1 MNIFKYL
8 MSLLVIATFSL
19 GIVAQEEDGDVE
31 EVVVTG
37 SKIKSADLYSFA
49 PVTEITAEDIAVT
62 GKASIGEILLE
73 LPSQGSGLSRT
84 YNNGGSGAVRID
96 MRHLGS
102 GRNLILVDGRRWVNS
117 GQGANGSVDL
127 NSIPSA
133 MVERVEILR
142 DGASAVYGS
151 DAIAGVINI
160 ITKSDYT
167 GTSATY
173 QMGEYFDGGG
183 ESEVMTFTVG
193 ESFGKASYIA
203 GVSVVDLMSLGNGE
217 RPETNAHPAVGSSG
231 TPQGRFAYGDIGGG
245 TAGCSN
251 WTVREGTPGTNP
263 ATDFRCWSGGTG
275 DDPETGGDRFNYNPY
290 NYIETPSKRLNAFAK
305 MTRELETGQTL
316 RVDFMYQKRDSDR
329 LLAPMPLFYGF
340 GDFGGSEGIGAG
352 NPYNPFGIEFCDL
365 SGTANDGRTCDD
377 ATLGAGNYAVGW
389 FGRRMLETGN
399 RLYTDD
405 IETSRLMLSLDGM
418 VMGFDYSA
426 YFSKATN
433 NALNT
438 TDGLLDTGAVKR
450 ALASDC
456 GPDGNG
462 TTCLNIFGG
471 QGADSAYIGNGLWS
485 GSGSITP
492 EMARAISFQAKSSG
506 GNQMTNYGVDLNG
519 LLFVN
524 PQGFDVPVAVGYEH
538 RQEDGFNF
546 PDAFIAKG
554 LSSGNANQP
563 VSGGFEVDE
572 LYGEVVYK
580 VHEMLD
586 FTVAS
591 RWSDYS
597 TFGSTTNSKFGM
609 LLSPTADLKVRAT
622 FAEGFRAPS
631 IGALYSGNSDSYP
644 DLADPCDVNAA
655 NFTGNADGTQVGQC
669 LADGVPTGFTQP
681 NTQIRITVGGNPNV
695 APEESES
702 FNFGVVYQPSNVPG
716 LNMFADYYDI
726 EITNLISSIGS
737 QLILNGCY
745 TGSTPGYCGLVDR
758 LSTGFVADLRDT
770 TNNVGTLV
778 TSGLEVG
785 GSYSFTTAYGDFNL
799 AVDARS
805 LDTFDRTLANGDVQ
819 MAAGYVLGSDR
830 NNYVDFKMNTSLS
843 WSMGNMFAS
852 ATLQHFGEGKG
863 VANDPPTMTA
873 SGLVTEDER
882 DIEAISYLD
891 LQYGMVV
898 PEYNATV
905 RVGVD
910 NLMDENPTFFPESFA
925 NDFDPAYRTWGS
937 MHWYANVSVNF

>member
-8 MSLLVIATFSL
+8 MSLLVITSFSL
-19 GIVAQEEDGDVE
+19 GVIAQEEDSDVE

-73 LPSQGSGLSRT
+73 LPSQGSGLSRN

-193 ESFGKASYIA
+193 ESFGKASYVA
-203 GVSVVDLMSLGNGE
+203 GVSIVDLEDLSNAA
-217 RPETNAHPAVGSSG
+217 RPETNAAPSFGGSSG
-231 TPQGRFAYGDIGGG
+231 TPQGRFAYSGVVGD
-245 TAGCSN
+245 CSN
-251 WTVREGTPGTNP
+251 FTVAEGTSGANA
-263 ATDFRCWSGGTG
+263 ATDFRCWTSP
-275 DDPETGGDRFNYNPY
+275 DDRFNYNPY

-305 MTRELETGQTL
+305 MTRELDSGQTVRL
-316 RVDFMYQKRDSDR
+316 DFMYQKRDSDR

-340 GDFGGSEGIGAG
+340 GDFGGNEGIGAG

-365 SGTANDGRTCDD
+365 NGNTNDGRTCDD
-377 ATLGAGNYAVGW
+377 ETLGAGNYAVGW

-405 IETSRLMLSLDGM
+405 IETYRAMASLDGEM
-418 VMGFDYSA
+418 MGFDYTA

-462 TTCLNIFGG
+462 VTCLNIFGG
-471 QGADSAYIGNGLWS
+471 QGPDSAYIGNNLWS

-506 GNQMTNYGVDLNG
+506 GNQMTNYGVDFNG
-519 LLFVN
+519 ELFVN
-524 PQGFDVPVAVGYEH
+524 PQGFDVPVAFGYEH

-572 LYGEVVYK
+572 LYGELVYK
-580 VHEMLD
+580 VHEMVD

-591 RWSDYS
+591 RYSDYS
-597 TFGSTTNSKFGM
+597 TFGSTTNSKFGV
-609 LLSPTADLKVRAT
+609 LVQPTADLKVRAT

-644 DLADPCDVNAA
+644 DLQDPCDVNAA

-669 LADGVPTGFTQP
+669 LADGVPAGFTQP

-695 APEESES
+695 MPEESES
-702 FNFGVVYQPSNVPG
+702 FNLGLVWQPSGVQG

-726 EITNLISSIGS
+726 EITNLISSIGA
-737 QLILNGCY
+737 QLLLNGCY
-745 TGSTPGYCGLVDR
+745 TGSNPGYCGAIDR
-758 LSTGFVADLRDT
+758 LSTGFVDDLRDT

-778 TSGLEVG
+778 TSGVEVG
-785 GSYSFTTAYGDFNL
+785 GSYGFATAYGDFVL
-799 AVDARS
+799 SVDARS
-805 LDTFDRTLANGDVQ
+805 LDTYDRTLANGDVQ
-819 MAAGYVLGSDR
+819 MAAGYVLGSSRD
-830 NNYVDFKMNTSLS
+830 NLVDFKMNTSLS
-843 WSMGNMFAS
+843 WTMGDMFAS

-863 VANDPPTMTA
+863 VANNPPTMTA

-882 DIEAISYLD
+882 TIDALTYLD
-891 LQYGMVV
+891 LQYGMVL

-905 RVGVD
+905 RIGVD
-910 NLMDENPTFFPESFA
+910 NVMDEDPTYFPETFA

>member
-8 MSLLVIATFSL
+8 MSLLVITSFSL
-19 GIVAQEEDGDVE
+19 GVIAQEDDSDVE

-73 LPSQGSGLSRT
+73 LPSQGSGLSRN

-203 GVSVVDLMSLGNGE
+203 GVSIVDLEDLSNAA
-217 RPETNAHPAVGSSG
+217 RPETNAAPSFGGSSG
-231 TPQGRFAYGDIGGG
+231 TPQGRFAYSGVVGD
-245 TAGCSN
+245 CSN
-251 WTVREGTPGTNP
+251 FTVAEGTSGTNP
-263 ATDFRCWSGGTG
+263 ATDFRCWTSP
-275 DDPETGGDRFNYNPY
+275 DDRFNYNPY

-305 MTRELETGQTL
+305 MSRELDSGQTVRL
-316 RVDFMYQKRDSDR
+316 DFMYQKRDSDR

-340 GDFGGSEGIGAG
+340 GDFGGNEGIGAG

-365 SGTANDGRTCDD
+365 GGTTNDGRTCDD
-377 ATLGAGNYAVGW
+377 ETLGAGNYAVGW

-405 IETSRLMLSLDGM
+405 IETYRAMASLDGDM
-418 VMGFDYSA
+418 MGFDYTA

-450 ALASDC
+450 SLASDC

-471 QGADSAYIGNGLWS
+471 QGPDSAYIGNNLWS

-506 GNQMTNYGVDLNG
+506 GNQMTNYGVDFNG
-519 LLFVN
+519 ELFVN
-524 PQGFDVPVAVGYEH
+524 PQGFDVPVAFGYEH

-572 LYGEVVYK
+572 LYGELVYK
-580 VHEMLD
+580 VHQMLD
-586 FTVAS
+586 FTVAA
-591 RWSDYS
+591 RYSDYS

-609 LLSPTADLKVRAT
+609 LLTPTADLKVRAT

-695 APEESES
+695 QPEESES
-702 FNFGVVYQPSNVPG
+702 FNFGVVWQPSGVQG

-726 EITNLISSIGS
+726 EITNLISSIGA
-737 QLILNGCY
+737 QLLLNGCY
-745 TGSTPGYCGLVDR
+745 TGSDPGYCGAIDR

-785 GSYSFTTAYGDFNL
+785 GSYGFATAYGDFVL
-799 AVDARS
+799 SVDARS
-805 LDTFDRTLANGDVQ
+805 LDTYDRTLANGDVQ
-819 MAAGYVLGSDR
+819 MAAGYVLGSSRD
-830 NNYVDFKMNTSLS
+830 NYVDFKMNTALT
-843 WSMGNMFAS
+843 WTMGDMFAS

-863 VANDPPTMTA
+863 VANDPPTMTS

-882 DIEAISYLD
+882 NIDALTYLD
-891 LQYGMVV
+891 LQYGMVL

-910 NLMDENPTFFPESFA
+910 NVMDEDPTYFPETFA

>member
-8 MSLLVIATFSL
+8 MSLLVITSFSL
-19 GIVAQEEDGDVE
+19 GVIAQEEDSDVE

-73 LPSQGSGLSRT
+73 LPSQGSGLSRN

-193 ESFGKASYIA
+193 ESFGKASYVA
-203 GVSVVDLMSLGNGE
+203 GVSIVDLEDLSNAA
-217 RPETNAHPAVGSSG
+217 RPETNAAPSFGGSSG
-231 TPQGRFAYGDIGGG
+231 TPQGRFAYSGVVGD
-245 TAGCSN
+245 CSN
-251 WTVREGTPGTNP
+251 FTVAEGTSGANA
-263 ATDFRCWSGGTG
+263 ATDFRCWTSP
-275 DDPETGGDRFNYNPY
+275 DDRFNYNPY

-305 MTRELETGQTL
+305 MTRELDSGQTVRL
-316 RVDFMYQKRDSDR
+316 DFMYQKRDSDR

-340 GDFGGSEGIGAG
+340 GDFGGNEGIGAG

-365 SGTANDGRTCDD
+365 NGNANDGRTCDD
-377 ATLGAGNYAVGW
+377 ETLGAGNYAVGW

-405 IETSRLMLSLDGM
+405 IETYRAMASLDGEM
-418 VMGFDYSA
+418 MGFDYTA

-462 TTCLNIFGG
+462 VTCLNIFGG
-471 QGADSAYIGNGLWS
+471 QGPDSAYIGNNLWS

-506 GNQMTNYGVDLNG
+506 GNQMTNYGVDFNG
-519 LLFVN
+519 ELFVN
-524 PQGFDVPVAVGYEH
+524 PQGFDVPVAFGYEH

-572 LYGEVVYK
+572 LYGELVYK
-580 VHEMLD
+580 VHEMVD

-591 RWSDYS
+591 RYSDYS
-597 TFGSTTNSKFGM
+597 TFGSTTNSKFGV
-609 LLSPTADLKVRAT
+609 LVQPTADLKVRAT

-644 DLADPCDVNAA
+644 DLQDPCDVNAA

-669 LADGVPTGFTQP
+669 LADGVPAGFTQP

-695 APEESES
+695 MPEESES
-702 FNFGVVYQPSNVPG
+702 FNVGLVWQPTGVQG

-726 EITNLISSIGS
+726 EITNLISSIGA
-737 QLILNGCY
+737 QLLLNGCY
-745 TGSTPGYCGLVDR
+745 TGSNPGYCGAIDR
-758 LSTGFVADLRDT
+758 LSTGFVDDLRDT

-778 TSGLEVG
+778 TSGVEVG
-785 GSYSFTTAYGDFNL
+785 GSYGFATAYGDFVL
-799 AVDARS
+799 SVDARS
-805 LDTFDRTLANGDVQ
+805 LDTYDRTLANGDVQ
-819 MAAGYVLGSDR
+819 MAAGYVLGSSRD
-830 NNYVDFKMNTSLS
+830 NLVDFKMNTSLS
-843 WSMGNMFAS
+843 WTMGDMFAS

-863 VANDPPTMTA
+863 VANNPPTMTA

-882 DIEAISYLD
+882 TIDALTYLD
-891 LQYGMVV
+891 LQYGMVL

-905 RVGVD
+905 RIGVD
-910 NLMDENPTFFPESFA
+910 NVMDEDPTYFPETFA

>member
-8 MSLLVIATFSL
+8 MSLLVITTFSL
-19 GIVAQEEDGDVE
+19 GVFAQEEDGDVE

-73 LPSQGSGLSRT
+73 LPSQGSGLSRN

-160 ITKSDYT
+160 ITKSDYS

-183 ESEVMTFTVG
+183 ASEVMTFTVG
-193 ESFGKASYIA
+193 ESSGNSSYVA
-203 GVSVVDLMSLGNGE
+203 GVSVVDLESLSNAA
-217 RPETNAHPAVGSSG
+217 RPETNAAPSFGGSSG
-231 TPQGRFAYGDIGGG
+231 TPQGRFAYSGVVGE
-245 TAGCSN
+245 CSN
-251 WTVREGTPGTNP
+251 FTVTEGTSGTNP
-263 ATDFRCWSGGTG
+263 ATDFRCWTSP
-275 DDPETGGDRFNYNPY
+275 DDRFNYNPY

-305 MTRELETGQTL
+305 MTRDLESGQTVRL
-316 RVDFMYQKRDSDR
+316 DFMYQKRDSDR

-340 GDFGGSEGIGAG
+340 GSFGGREGIGA
-352 NPYNPFGIEFCDL
+352 NQPYNPFGIEFCDL
-365 SGTANDGRTCDD
+365 SGGSQ
-377 ATLGAGNYAVGW
+377 NYADCSAAPEGVTTVNGW

-405 IETSRLMLSLDGM
+405 IETYRAMASLDGM
-418 VMGFDYSA
+418 VMGFDYTA

-438 TDGLLDTGAVKR
+438 TDGLLDSGSIKL
-450 ALASDC
+450 ALADDC
-456 GPDGNG
+456 GPNGNG

-471 QGADSAYIGNGLWS
+471 QGPDSAYIGNNLWS

-506 GNQMTNYGVDLNG
+506 GNQMTNYGIDLTG
-519 LLFVN
+519 ELFVN
-524 PQGFDVPVAVGYEH
+524 PQGFDVPVAFGYEH

-554 LSSGNANQP
+554 LSTGNANQP

-572 LYGEVVYK
+572 LYAELVYK
-580 VHEMLD
+580 VHEMLE
-586 FTVAS
+586 FTAAT
-591 RWSDYS
+591 RYSDYS
-597 TFGSTTNSKFGM
+597 TFGNTTNSKLGM
-609 LLSPTADLKVRAT
+609 LLMPVDGLKVRAT

-631 IGALYSGNSDSYP
+631 IGALYSGNADSYP
-644 DLADPCDVNAA
+644 DLQDPCDVNSA

-681 NTQIRITVGGNPNV
+681 NTQIRITVGGNPDV
-695 APEESES
+695 QPEESES
-702 FNFGVVYQPSNVPG
+702 LNVGLVFQPAGVPG
-716 LNMFADYYDI
+716 LNLFADYYDI
-726 EITNLISSIGS
+726 EITNLISSIGA

-745 TGSTPGYCGLVDR
+745 TGSNPGYCSLVDR
-758 LSTGFVADLRDT
+758 LPTGFVDDLRNT
-770 TNNVGTLV
+770 TNNVGNLETA
-778 TSGLEVG
+778 GLEVG
-785 GSYSFTTAYGDFNL
+785 GSYTFSTAYGDFAL
-799 AVDARS
+799 GVDARQ
-805 LDTFDRTLANGDVQ
+805 LDTFDVTQANGDIS
-819 MAAGYVLGSDR
+819 MAAGYVLGSSRD
-830 NNYVDFKMNTSLS
+830 NYTDFKMNTSLT
-843 WSMGNMFAS
+843 WSMGDMFAS
-852 ATLQHFGEGKG
+852 ATLQHFGEAKG
-863 VANDPPTMTA
+863 VANNAPTMT
-873 SGLVTEDER
+873 STGLVKEDER
-882 DIEAISYLD
+882 EIDAITYLD
-891 LQYGMVV
+891 LQYGMVL

-905 RVGVD
+905 RIGVD
-910 NLMDENPTFFPESFA
+910 NVLDEDPTYFPETFA

>member
-8 MSLLVIATFSL
+8 MSLLVITSFSL
-19 GIVAQEEDGDVE
+19 GVIAQEEDSDVE

-73 LPSQGSGLSRT
+73 LPSQGSGLSRN

-193 ESFGKASYIA
+193 ESFGKASYVA
-203 GVSVVDLMSLGNGE
+203 GVSIVDLEDLSNAA
-217 RPETNAHPAVGSSG
+217 RPETNAAPSFGGSSG
-231 TPQGRFAYGDIGGG
+231 TPQGRFAYSGVVGDCSNFTVAEG
-245 TAGCSN
+245 TA
-251 WTVREGTPGTNP
+251 GTNP
-263 ATDFRCWSGGTG
+263 ATDFRCWTSP
-275 DDPETGGDRFNYNPY
+275 DDRFNYNPY

-305 MTRELETGQTL
+305 MTRELDSGQTVRL
-316 RVDFMYQKRDSDR
+316 DFMYQKRDSDR

-340 GDFGGSEGIGAG
+340 GDFGGNEGIGAG

-365 SGTANDGRTCDD
+365 NGNTNDGRTCDD

-405 IETSRLMLSLDGM
+405 IETYRAMASLDGEM
-418 VMGFDYSA
+418 MGFDYTA

-462 TTCLNIFGG
+462 VTCLNIFGG
-471 QGADSAYIGNGLWS
+471 QGPDSAYIGNNLWS

-506 GNQMTNYGVDLNG
+506 GNQMTNYGVDFNG
-519 LLFVN
+519 ELFVN
-524 PQGFDVPVAVGYEH
+524 PQGFDVPVAFGYEH

-572 LYGEVVYK
+572 LYGELVYK
-580 VHEMLD
+580 VHEMVD

-597 TFGSTTNSKFGM
+597 TFGSTTNSKFGV
-609 LLSPTADLKVRAT
+609 LVQPTSDLKVRAT

-644 DLADPCDVNAA
+644 DLQDPCDVNAA

-669 LADGVPTGFTQP
+669 LADGVPAGFTQP

-695 APEESES
+695 QPEESES
-702 FNFGVVYQPSNVPG
+702 FNVGVVWQPSNVQG

-726 EITNLISSIGS
+726 EITNLISSIGA
-737 QLILNGCY
+737 QLLLNGCY
-745 TGSTPGYCGLVDR
+745 TGSNPGYCGAIDR
-758 LSTGFVADLRDT
+758 LSTGFVDDLRDT

-778 TSGLEVG
+778 TSGVEVG
-785 GSYSFTTAYGDFNL
+785 GSYGFATAYGDFVL

-805 LDTFDRTLANGDVQ
+805 LDTYDRTLANGDVQ
-819 MAAGYVLGSDR
+819 MAAGYVLGSSRD
-830 NNYVDFKMNTSLS
+830 NLVDFKMNTSLS
-843 WSMGNMFAS
+843 WTMGDMFAS

-863 VANDPPTMTA
+863 VANNPPTMTA

-882 DIEAISYLD
+882 TIEALTYLD
-891 LQYGMVV
+891 LQYGMVL

-905 RVGVD
+905 RIGVD
-910 NLMDENPTFFPESFA
+910 NVMDEDPTYFPETFA

>member
-1 MNIFKYL
+1 
-8 MSLLVIATFSL
+8 MSLLVITSFSL
-19 GIVAQEEDGDVE
+19 GVIAQEEDSDVE

-73 LPSQGSGLSRT
+73 LPSQGSGLSRN

-193 ESFGKASYIA
+193 ESFGKASYVA
-203 GVSVVDLMSLGNGE
+203 GVSIVDLEDLSNAA
-217 RPETNAHPAVGSSG
+217 RPETNAAPSFGGSSG
-231 TPQGRFAYGDIGGG
+231 TPQGRFAYSGVVGDCSNFTVAEG
-245 TAGCSN
+245 TA
-251 WTVREGTPGTNP
+251 GTNP
-263 ATDFRCWSGGTG
+263 ATDFRCWTSP
-275 DDPETGGDRFNYNPY
+275 DDRFNYNPY

-305 MTRELETGQTL
+305 MTRELDSGQTVRL
-316 RVDFMYQKRDSDR
+316 DFMYQKRDSDR

-340 GDFGGSEGIGAG
+340 GDFGGNEGIGAG

-365 SGTANDGRTCDD
+365 NGNTNDGRTCDD
-377 ATLGAGNYAVGW
+377 ETLGAGNYAVGW

-405 IETSRLMLSLDGM
+405 IETYRAMASLDGEM
-418 VMGFDYSA
+418 MGFDYTA

-462 TTCLNIFGG
+462 VTCLNIFGG
-471 QGADSAYIGNGLWS
+471 QGPDSAYIGNNLWS

-506 GNQMTNYGVDLNG
+506 GNQMTNYGVDFNG
-519 LLFVN
+519 ELFVN
-524 PQGFDVPVAVGYEH
+524 PQGFDVPVAFGYEH

-572 LYGEVVYK
+572 LYGELVYK
-580 VHEMLD
+580 VHEMVD

-591 RWSDYS
+591 RYSDYS
-597 TFGSTTNSKFGM
+597 TFGSTTNSKFGV
-609 LLSPTADLKVRAT
+609 LVQPTADLKVRAT

-644 DLADPCDVNAA
+644 DLQDPCDVNAA

-669 LADGVPTGFTQP
+669 LADGVPAGFTQP

-695 APEESES
+695 MPEESES
-702 FNFGVVYQPSNVPG
+702 FNVGLVWQPSGVQG

-726 EITNLISSIGS
+726 EITNLISSIGA
-737 QLILNGCY
+737 QLLLNGCY
-745 TGSTPGYCGLVDR
+745 TGSNPGYCGAIDR
-758 LSTGFVADLRDT
+758 LSTGFVDDLRDT

-778 TSGLEVG
+778 TSGVEVG
-785 GSYSFTTAYGDFNL
+785 GSYGFATAYGDFVL
-799 AVDARS
+799 SVDARS
-805 LDTFDRTLANGDVQ
+805 LDTYDRTLANGDVQ
-819 MAAGYVLGSDR
+819 MAAGYVLGSSRD
-830 NNYVDFKMNTSLS
+830 NLVDFKMNTSLS
-843 WSMGNMFAS
+843 WTMGDMFAS

-863 VANDPPTMTA
+863 VANNPPTMTA

-882 DIEAISYLD
+882 TIDALTYLD
-891 LQYGMVV
+891 LQYGMVL

-905 RVGVD
+905 RIGVD
-910 NLMDENPTFFPESFA
+910 NVMDEDPTYFPETFA

>member
-8 MSLLVIATFSL
+8 LSLLMLATFSL
-19 GIVAQEEDGDVE
+19 GVVAQEEDSDVE

-37 SKIKSADLYSFA
+37 SKIKSSDLYSFA

-160 ITKSDYT
+160 ITKDDYS
-167 GTSATY
+167 GTDATY

-183 ESEVMTFTVG
+183 QSEVMTFTVG
-193 ESFGKASYIA
+193 ESTGSGSYIA

-231 TPQGRFAYGDIGGG
+231 TPQGRFAYGGVVGD
-245 TAGCSN
+245 CSN
-251 WTVREGTPGTNP
+251 FTVAEGTPGTNA
-263 ATDFRCWSGGTG
+263 ATDFRCWVNGTG
-275 DDPETGGDRFNYNPY
+275 DDPVTGGDRFNYNPY

-305 MTRELETGQTL
+305 MTRDLDSGQTL
-316 RVDFMYQKRDSDR
+316 RMDFMYQKRDSDR

-340 GDFGGSEGIGAG
+340 GSFGGREGIGA
-352 NPYNPFGIEFCDL
+352 NQLYNPFGVEFCDL
-365 SGTANDGRTCDD
+365 SGGSQ
-377 ATLGAGNYAVGW
+377 NYADCSAAGDGVTTVNGW

-405 IETSRLMLSLDGM
+405 IETYRAMLSLDGM
-418 VMGFDYSA
+418 VMGFDYTA

-438 TDGLLDTGAVKR
+438 TDGLLDSGAIKLS
-450 ALASDC
+450 LADDC

-462 TTCLNIFGG
+462 VTCLNIFGG
-471 QGADSAYIGNGLWS
+471 QGPDSAYEGNGLWS

-492 EMARAISFQAKSSG
+492 EMAQAISFQAKSSG
-506 GNQMTNYGVDLNG
+506 GNQMTNYGIDLTG
-519 LLFVN
+519 ELFVN
-524 PQGFDVPVAVGYEH
+524 PQGFNVPVAFGYEH
-538 RQEDGFNF
+538 REEDGFNF

-554 LSSGNANQP
+554 LSTGNANQP

-572 LYGEVVYK
+572 LYGEIVYK
-580 VHEMLD
+580 VASFLE
-586 FTVAS
+586 FTAAS
-591 RWSDYS
+591 RYSDYS
-597 TFGSTTNSKFGM
+597 TFGNTTNSKFGM
-609 LLSPTADLKVRAT
+609 LLTPVEGLKVRAT
-622 FAEGFRAPS
+622 VAEGFRAPS
-631 IGALYSGNSDSYP
+631 IGALYSGNADSYP
-644 DLADPCDVNAA
+644 TLQDPCDVNSA

-669 LADGVPTGFTQP
+669 LADGVPAGFTQP
-681 NTQIRITVGGNPNV
+681 NDQIRITVGGNLNV
-695 APEESES
+695 QPEESES
-702 FNFGVVYQPSNVPG
+702 FNMGVVWQPVNVPG
-716 LNMFADYYDI
+716 LNMFADFYEI
-726 EITNLISSIGS
+726 EITNLISSIGA
-737 QLILNGCY
+737 QLILTGCY
-745 TGSTPGYCGLVDR
+745 DGTNPNYCNLIDR
-758 LSTGFVADLRDT
+758 LSTGFVDDLRDT
-770 TNNVGTLV
+770 TNNVGMLE
-778 TSGLEVG
+778 TSGVEVG
-785 GSYSFTTAYGDFNL
+785 GSYDWGTSVGDFTL
-799 AVDARS
+799 GVDARM
-805 LDTFDRTLANGDVQ
+805 LDNYDRTLANGDVQ
-819 MAAGYVLGSDR
+819 YAAGYVLGSGR
-830 NNYVDFKMNTSLS
+830 NNFVDFKMNATLQ
-843 WSMGNMFAS
+843 WTMGDMFAS

-863 VANDPPTMTA
+863 VANNPPTMTVA
-873 SGLVTEDER
+873 GLVEETTR
-882 DIEAISYLD
+882 DIEAITYLD
-891 LQYGMVV
+891 LQYGMVL
-898 PEYNATV
+898 PEYDAVV

-910 NLMDENPTFFPESFA
+910 NVMDENPTYFPETFA

-937 MHWYANVSVNF
+937 MHWYANVSVSF

>member
-8 MSLLVIATFSL
+8 MSLLVITSFSL
-19 GIVAQEEDGDVE
+19 GVIAQEEDSDVE

-73 LPSQGSGLSRT
+73 LPSQGSGLSRN

-193 ESFGKASYIA
+193 ESFGKASYVA
-203 GVSVVDLMSLGNGE
+203 GVSIVDLEDLSNAA
-217 RPETNAHPAVGSSG
+217 RPETNAAPSFGGSSG
-231 TPQGRFAYGDIGGG
+231 TPQGRFAYSGVVGDCSNFTVAEG
-245 TAGCSN
+245 TA
-251 WTVREGTPGTNP
+251 GTNP
-263 ATDFRCWSGGTG
+263 ATDFRCWTSP
-275 DDPETGGDRFNYNPY
+275 DDRFNYNPY

-305 MTRELETGQTL
+305 MTRELDSGQTVRL
-316 RVDFMYQKRDSDR
+316 DFMYQKRDSDR

-340 GDFGGSEGIGAG
+340 GDFGGNEGIGAG

-365 SGTANDGRTCDD
+365 NGNTNDGRTCDD

-405 IETSRLMLSLDGM
+405 IETYRAMASLDGEM
-418 VMGFDYSA
+418 MGFDYTA

-462 TTCLNIFGG
+462 VTCLNIFGG
-471 QGADSAYIGNGLWS
+471 QGPDSAYIGNNLWS

-506 GNQMTNYGVDLNG
+506 GNQMTNYGVDFNG
-519 LLFVN
+519 ELFVN
-524 PQGFDVPVAVGYEH
+524 PQGFDVPVAFGYEH

-572 LYGEVVYK
+572 LYGELVYK
-580 VHEMLD
+580 VHEMVD

-597 TFGSTTNSKFGM
+597 TFGSTTNSKFGV
-609 LLSPTADLKVRAT
+609 LVQPTSDLKVRAT

-644 DLADPCDVNAA
+644 DLQDPCDVNAA

-669 LADGVPTGFTQP
+669 LADGVPAGFTQP

-695 APEESES
+695 QPEESES
-702 FNFGVVYQPSNVPG
+702 FNVGLVWQPSNVQG

-726 EITNLISSIGS
+726 EITNLISSIGA
-737 QLILNGCY
+737 QLLLNGCY
-745 TGSTPGYCGLVDR
+745 TGSNPGYCGAIDR
-758 LSTGFVADLRDT
+758 LSTGFVDDLRDT

-778 TSGLEVG
+778 TSGVEVG
-785 GSYSFTTAYGDFNL
+785 GSYGFATAYGDFVL

-805 LDTFDRTLANGDVQ
+805 LDTYDRTLANGDVQ
-819 MAAGYVLGSDR
+819 MAAGYVLGSSRD
-830 NNYVDFKMNTSLS
+830 NLVDFKMNTSLS
-843 WSMGNMFAS
+843 WTMGDMFAS

-863 VANDPPTMTA
+863 VANNPPTMTA

-882 DIEAISYLD
+882 TIEALTYLD
-891 LQYGMVV
+891 LQYGMVL

-905 RVGVD
+905 RIGVD
-910 NLMDENPTFFPESFA
+910 NVMDEDPTYFPETFA

>member
-8 MSLLVIATFSL
+8 MSLLVITSFSL
-19 GIVAQEEDGDVE
+19 GVIAQEEDSDVE

-73 LPSQGSGLSRT
+73 LPSQGSGLSRN

-193 ESFGKASYIA
+193 ESFGKASYVA
-203 GVSVVDLMSLGNGE
+203 GVSIVDLEDLSNAA
-217 RPETNAHPAVGSSG
+217 RPETNAAPSFGGSSG
-231 TPQGRFAYGDIGGG
+231 TPQGRFAYSGVVGDCSNFTVAEG
-245 TAGCSN
+245 TA
-251 WTVREGTPGTNP
+251 GTNP
-263 ATDFRCWSGGTG
+263 ATDFRCWTSP
-275 DDPETGGDRFNYNPY
+275 DDRFNYNPY

-305 MTRELETGQTL
+305 MTRELDSGQTVRL
-316 RVDFMYQKRDSDR
+316 DFMYQKRDSDR

-340 GDFGGSEGIGAG
+340 GDFGGNEGIGAG

-365 SGTANDGRTCDD
+365 NGNTNDGRTCDD

-405 IETSRLMLSLDGM
+405 IETYRAMASLDGEM
-418 VMGFDYSA
+418 MGFDYTA

-462 TTCLNIFGG
+462 VTCLNIFGG
-471 QGADSAYIGNGLWS
+471 QGPDSAYIGNNLWS

-506 GNQMTNYGVDLNG
+506 GNQMTNYGVDFNG
-519 LLFVN
+519 ELFVN
-524 PQGFDVPVAVGYEH
+524 PQGFDVPVAFGYEH

-572 LYGEVVYK
+572 LYGELVYK
-580 VHEMLD
+580 VHEMVD

-597 TFGSTTNSKFGM
+597 TFGSTTNSKFGV
-609 LLSPTADLKVRAT
+609 LVQPTSDLKVRAT

-644 DLADPCDVNAA
+644 DLQDPCDVNAA

-669 LADGVPTGFTQP
+669 LADGVPAGFTQP

-695 APEESES
+695 QPEESES
-702 FNFGVVYQPSNVPG
+702 FNVGVVWQPSNVQG

-726 EITNLISSIGS
+726 EITNLISSIGA
-737 QLILNGCY
+737 QLLLNGCY
-745 TGSTPGYCGLVDR
+745 TGSNPGYCGAIDR
-758 LSTGFVADLRDT
+758 LSTGFVDDLRDT

-785 GSYSFTTAYGDFNL
+785 GSYGFATAYGDFVL

-805 LDTFDRTLANGDVQ
+805 LDTYDRTLANGDVQ
-819 MAAGYVLGSDR
+819 MAAGYVLGSSRD
-830 NNYVDFKMNTSLS
+830 NLVDFKMNTSLS
-843 WSMGNMFAS
+843 WTMGDMFAS

-863 VANDPPTMTA
+863 VANNPPTMTA

-882 DIEAISYLD
+882 TIEALTYLD
-891 LQYGMVV
+891 LQYGMVL

-905 RVGVD
+905 RIGVD
-910 NLMDENPTFFPESFA
+910 NVMDEDPTYFPETFA

>member
-8 MSLLVIATFSL
+8 MSLLVITSFSL
-19 GIVAQEEDGDVE
+19 GVIAQEEDSDVE

-73 LPSQGSGLSRT
+73 LPSQGSGLSRN

-193 ESFGKASYIA
+193 ESFGKASYVA
-203 GVSVVDLMSLGNGE
+203 GVSIVDLEDLSNAA
-217 RPETNAHPAVGSSG
+217 RPETNAAPSFGGSSG
-231 TPQGRFAYGDIGGG
+231 TPQGRFAYSGVVGD
-245 TAGCSN
+245 CSN
-251 WTVREGTPGTNP
+251 FTVAEGTSGANA
-263 ATDFRCWSGGTG
+263 ATDFRCWTSP
-275 DDPETGGDRFNYNPY
+275 DDRFNYNPY

-305 MTRELETGQTL
+305 MTRELDSGQTVRL
-316 RVDFMYQKRDSDR
+316 DFMYQKRDSDR

-340 GDFGGSEGIGAG
+340 GDFGGNEGIGAG

-365 SGTANDGRTCDD
+365 GGTTNDGRTCDD
-377 ATLGAGNYAVGW
+377 ETLGAGNYAVGW

-405 IETSRLMLSLDGM
+405 IETYRAMASLDGEM
-418 VMGFDYSA
+418 MGFDYTA

-462 TTCLNIFGG
+462 VTCLNIFGG
-471 QGADSAYIGNGLWS
+471 QGPDSAYIGNNLWS

-506 GNQMTNYGVDLNG
+506 GNQMTNYGVDFNG
-519 LLFVN
+519 ELFVN
-524 PQGFDVPVAVGYEH
+524 PQGFDVPVAFGYEH

-572 LYGEVVYK
+572 LYGELVYK
-580 VHEMLD
+580 VHEMVD

-591 RWSDYS
+591 RYSDYS
-597 TFGSTTNSKFGM
+597 TFGSTTNSKFGV
-609 LLSPTADLKVRAT
+609 LVQPTADLKVRAT

-644 DLADPCDVNAA
+644 DLQDPCDVNAA

-669 LADGVPTGFTQP
+669 LADGVPAGFTQP

-695 APEESES
+695 MPEESES
-702 FNFGVVYQPSNVPG
+702 FNLGLVWQPSGVQG

-726 EITNLISSIGS
+726 EITNLISSIGA
-737 QLILNGCY
+737 QLLLNGCY
-745 TGSTPGYCGLVDR
+745 TGSNPGYCGAIDR
-758 LSTGFVADLRDT
+758 LSTGFVDDLRDT

-778 TSGLEVG
+778 TSGVEVG
-785 GSYSFTTAYGDFNL
+785 GSYGFATAYGDFVL
-799 AVDARS
+799 SVDARS
-805 LDTFDRTLANGDVQ
+805 LDTYDRTLANGDVQ
-819 MAAGYVLGSDR
+819 MAAGYVLGSSRD
-830 NNYVDFKMNTSLS
+830 NLVDFKMNTSLS
-843 WSMGNMFAS
+843 WTMGDMFAS

-863 VANDPPTMTA
+863 VANNPPTMTA

-882 DIEAISYLD
+882 TIDALTYLD
-891 LQYGMVV
+891 LQYGMVL

-905 RVGVD
+905 RIGVD
-910 NLMDENPTFFPESFA
+910 NVMDEDPTYFPETFA

>member
-8 MSLLVIATFSL
+8 MSLLVITSFSL
-19 GIVAQEEDGDVE
+19 GVIAQEEDSDVE

-73 LPSQGSGLSRT
+73 LPSQGSGLSRN

-193 ESFGKASYIA
+193 ESFGKASYVA
-203 GVSVVDLMSLGNGE
+203 GVSIVDLEDLSNAA
-217 RPETNAHPAVGSSG
+217 RPETNAAPSFGGSSG
-231 TPQGRFAYGDIGGG
+231 TPQGRFAYSGVVGDCSNFTVAEG
-245 TAGCSN
+245 TA
-251 WTVREGTPGTNP
+251 GTNP
-263 ATDFRCWSGGTG
+263 ATDFRCWTSP
-275 DDPETGGDRFNYNPY
+275 DDRFNYNPY

-305 MTRELETGQTL
+305 MTRELDSGQTVRL
-316 RVDFMYQKRDSDR
+316 DFMYQKRDSDR

-340 GDFGGSEGIGAG
+340 GDFGGNEGIGAG

-365 SGTANDGRTCDD
+365 NGNTNDGRTCDD
-377 ATLGAGNYAVGW
+377 ETLGAGNYAVGW

-405 IETSRLMLSLDGM
+405 IETYRAMASLDGEM
-418 VMGFDYSA
+418 MGFDYTA

-462 TTCLNIFGG
+462 VTCLNIFGG
-471 QGADSAYIGNGLWS
+471 QGPDSAYIGNNLWS

-506 GNQMTNYGVDLNG
+506 GNQMTNYGVDFNG
-519 LLFVN
+519 ELFVN
-524 PQGFDVPVAVGYEH
+524 PQGFDVPVAFGYEH

-572 LYGEVVYK
+572 LYGELVYK
-580 VHEMLD
+580 VHEMVD

-591 RWSDYS
+591 RYSDYS
-597 TFGSTTNSKFGM
+597 TFGSTTNSKFGV
-609 LLSPTADLKVRAT
+609 LVQPTSDLKVRAT

-644 DLADPCDVNAA
+644 DLQDPCDVNAA

-669 LADGVPTGFTQP
+669 LADGVPAGFTQP

-695 APEESES
+695 QPEESES
-702 FNFGVVYQPSNVPG
+702 FNVGLVWQPSGVQG

-726 EITNLISSIGS
+726 EITNLISSIGA
-737 QLILNGCY
+737 QLLLNGCY
-745 TGSTPGYCGLVDR
+745 TGSNPGYCGAIDR
-758 LSTGFVADLRDT
+758 LSTGFVDDLRDT

-778 TSGLEVG
+778 TSGVEVG
-785 GSYSFTTAYGDFNL
+785 GSYGFATAYGDFVL
-799 AVDARS
+799 SVDARS
-805 LDTFDRTLANGDVQ
+805 LDTYDRTLANGDVQ
-819 MAAGYVLGSDR
+819 MAAGYVLGSSRD
-830 NNYVDFKMNTSLS
+830 NLVDFKMNTSLS
-843 WSMGNMFAS
+843 WTMGDMFAS

-863 VANDPPTMTA
+863 VANNPPTMTA

-882 DIEAISYLD
+882 TIDALTYLD
-891 LQYGMVV
+891 LQYGMVL

-905 RVGVD
+905 RIGVD
-910 NLMDENPTFFPESFA
+910 NVMDEDPTYFPETFA

>member
-8 MSLLVIATFSL
+8 MSLLVITSFSL
-19 GIVAQEEDGDVE
+19 GVIAQEEDSDVE

-73 LPSQGSGLSRT
+73 LPSQGSGLSRN

-193 ESFGKASYIA
+193 ESFGKASYVA
-203 GVSVVDLMSLGNGE
+203 GVSIVDLEDLSNAA
-217 RPETNAHPAVGSSG
+217 RPETNAAPSFGGSSG
-231 TPQGRFAYGDIGGG
+231 TPQGRFAYSGVVGDCSNFTVAEG
-245 TAGCSN
+245 TA
-251 WTVREGTPGTNP
+251 GTNP
-263 ATDFRCWSGGTG
+263 ATDFRCWTSP
-275 DDPETGGDRFNYNPY
+275 DDRFNYNPY

-305 MTRELETGQTL
+305 MTRELDSGQTVRL
-316 RVDFMYQKRDSDR
+316 DFMYQKRDSDR

-340 GDFGGSEGIGAG
+340 GDFGGNEGIGAG

-365 SGTANDGRTCDD
+365 NGNTNDGRTCDD
-377 ATLGAGNYAVGW
+377 ETLGAGNYAVGW

-405 IETSRLMLSLDGM
+405 IETYRAMASLDGEM
-418 VMGFDYSA
+418 MGFDYTA

-462 TTCLNIFGG
+462 VTCLNIFGG
-471 QGADSAYIGNGLWS
+471 QGPDSAYIGNNLWS

-506 GNQMTNYGVDLNG
+506 GNQMTNYGVDFNG
-519 LLFVN
+519 ELFVN
-524 PQGFDVPVAVGYEH
+524 PQGFDVPVAFGYEH

-572 LYGEVVYK
+572 LYGELVYK
-580 VHEMLD
+580 VHEMVD

-591 RWSDYS
+591 RYSDYS
-597 TFGSTTNSKFGM
+597 TFGSTTNSKFGV
-609 LLSPTADLKVRAT
+609 LVQPTADLKVRAT

-644 DLADPCDVNAA
+644 DLQDPCDVNAA

-669 LADGVPTGFTQP
+669 LADGVPAGFTQP

-695 APEESES
+695 MPEESES
-702 FNFGVVYQPSNVPG
+702 FNVGLVWQPTGVQG

-726 EITNLISSIGS
+726 EITNLISSIGA
-737 QLILNGCY
+737 QLLLNGCY
-745 TGSTPGYCGLVDR
+745 TGSNPGYCGAIDR
-758 LSTGFVADLRDT
+758 LSTGFVDDLRDT

-778 TSGLEVG
+778 TSGVEVG
-785 GSYSFTTAYGDFNL
+785 GSYGFATAYGDFVL
-799 AVDARS
+799 SVDARS
-805 LDTFDRTLANGDVQ
+805 LDTYDRTLANGDVQ
-819 MAAGYVLGSDR
+819 MAAGYVLGSSRD
-830 NNYVDFKMNTSLS
+830 NLVDFKMNTSLS
-843 WSMGNMFAS
+843 WTMGDMFAS

-863 VANDPPTMTA
+863 VANNPPTMTA

-882 DIEAISYLD
+882 TIDALTYLD
-891 LQYGMVV
+891 LQYGMVL

-905 RVGVD
+905 RIGVD
-910 NLMDENPTFFPESFA
+910 NVMDEDPTYFPETFA

>member
-8 MSLLVIATFSL
+8 MSLLVITSFSL
-19 GIVAQEEDGDVE
+19 GVIAQEEDSDVE

-73 LPSQGSGLSRT
+73 LPSQGSGLSRN

-193 ESFGKASYIA
+193 ESFGKASYVA
-203 GVSVVDLMSLGNGE
+203 GVSIVDLEDLSNAA
-217 RPETNAHPAVGSSG
+217 RPETNAAPSFGGSSG
-231 TPQGRFAYGDIGGG
+231 TPQGRFAYSGVVGDCSNFTVAEG
-245 TAGCSN
+245 TA
-251 WTVREGTPGTNP
+251 GTNP
-263 ATDFRCWSGGTG
+263 ATDFRCWTSP
-275 DDPETGGDRFNYNPY
+275 DDRFNYNPY

-305 MTRELETGQTL
+305 MTRELDSGQTVRL
-316 RVDFMYQKRDSDR
+316 DFMYQKRDSDR

-340 GDFGGSEGIGAG
+340 GDFGGNEGIGAG

-365 SGTANDGRTCDD
+365 NGNTNDGRTCDD
-377 ATLGAGNYAVGW
+377 ETLGAGNYAVGW

-405 IETSRLMLSLDGM
+405 IETYRAMASLDGEM
-418 VMGFDYSA
+418 MGFDYTA

-462 TTCLNIFGG
+462 VTCLNIFGG
-471 QGADSAYIGNGLWS
+471 QGPDSAYIGNNLWS

-506 GNQMTNYGVDLNG
+506 GNQMTNYGVDFNG
-519 LLFVN
+519 ELFVN
-524 PQGFDVPVAVGYEH
+524 PQGFDVPVAFGYEH

-572 LYGEVVYK
+572 LYGELVYK
-580 VHEMLD
+580 VHEMVD

-591 RWSDYS
+591 RYSDYS
-597 TFGSTTNSKFGM
+597 TFGSTTNSKFGV
-609 LLSPTADLKVRAT
+609 LVQPTADLKVRAT

-644 DLADPCDVNAA
+644 DLQDPCDVNAA

-669 LADGVPTGFTQP
+669 LADGVPAGFTQP

-695 APEESES
+695 MPEESES
-702 FNFGVVYQPSNVPG
+702 FNVGLVWQPSGVQG

-726 EITNLISSIGS
+726 EITNLISSIGA
-737 QLILNGCY
+737 QLLLNGCY
-745 TGSTPGYCGLVDR
+745 TGSNPGYCGAIDR
-758 LSTGFVADLRDT
+758 LSTGFVDDLRDT

-778 TSGLEVG
+778 TSGVEVG
-785 GSYSFTTAYGDFNL
+785 GSYGFATAYGDFVL
-799 AVDARS
+799 SVDARS
-805 LDTFDRTLANGDVQ
+805 LDTYDRTLANGDVQ
-819 MAAGYVLGSDR
+819 MAAGYVLGSSRD
-830 NNYVDFKMNTSLS
+830 NLVDFKMNTSLS
-843 WSMGNMFAS
+843 WTMGDMFAS

-863 VANDPPTMTA
+863 VANNPPTMTA

-882 DIEAISYLD
+882 TIDALTYLD
-891 LQYGMVV
+891 LQYGMVL

-905 RVGVD
+905 RIGVD
-910 NLMDENPTFFPESFA
+910 NVMDEDPTYFPETFA

>member
-8 MSLLVIATFSL
+8 MSLLVITSFSL
-19 GIVAQEEDGDVE
+19 GVIAQEEDSDVE

-73 LPSQGSGLSRT
+73 LPSQGSGLSRN

-193 ESFGKASYIA
+193 ESFGKASYVA
-203 GVSVVDLMSLGNGE
+203 GVSIVDLEDLSNAA
-217 RPETNAHPAVGSSG
+217 RPETNAAPSFGGSSG
-231 TPQGRFAYGDIGGG
+231 TPQGRFAYSGVVGDCSNFTVAEG
-245 TAGCSN
+245 TA
-251 WTVREGTPGTNP
+251 GTNP
-263 ATDFRCWSGGTG
+263 ATDFRCWTSP
-275 DDPETGGDRFNYNPY
+275 DDRFNYNPY

-305 MTRELETGQTL
+305 MTRELDSGQTVRL
-316 RVDFMYQKRDSDR
+316 DFMYQKRDSDR

-340 GDFGGSEGIGAG
+340 GDFGGNEGIGAG

-365 SGTANDGRTCDD
+365 NGNTNDGRTCDD

-405 IETSRLMLSLDGM
+405 IETYRAMASLDGEM
-418 VMGFDYSA
+418 MGFDYTA

-462 TTCLNIFGG
+462 VTCLNIFGG
-471 QGADSAYIGNGLWS
+471 QGPDSAYIGNNLWS

-506 GNQMTNYGVDLNG
+506 GNQMTNYGVDFNG
-519 LLFVN
+519 ELFVN
-524 PQGFDVPVAVGYEH
+524 PQGFDVPVAFGYEH

-572 LYGEVVYK
+572 LYGELVYK
-580 VHEMLD
+580 VHEMVD

-591 RWSDYS
+591 RYSDYS
-597 TFGSTTNSKFGM
+597 TFGSTTNSKFGV
-609 LLSPTADLKVRAT
+609 LVQPTADLKVRAT

-644 DLADPCDVNAA
+644 DLQDPCDVNAA

-669 LADGVPTGFTQP
+669 LADGVPAGFTQP

-695 APEESES
+695 MPEESES
-702 FNFGVVYQPSNVPG
+702 FNVGLVWQPSGVQG

-726 EITNLISSIGS
+726 EITNLISSIGA
-737 QLILNGCY
+737 QLLLNGCY
-745 TGSTPGYCGLVDR
+745 TGSNPGYCGAIDR
-758 LSTGFVADLRDT
+758 LSTGFVDDLRDT

-778 TSGLEVG
+778 TSGVEVG
-785 GSYSFTTAYGDFNL
+785 GSYGFATAYGDFVL
-799 AVDARS
+799 SVDARS
-805 LDTFDRTLANGDVQ
+805 LDTYDRTLANGDVQ
-819 MAAGYVLGSDR
+819 MAAGYVLGSSRD
-830 NNYVDFKMNTSLS
+830 NLVDFKMNTSLS
-843 WSMGNMFAS
+843 WTMGDMFAS

-863 VANDPPTMTA
+863 VANNPPTMTA

-882 DIEAISYLD
+882 TIDALTYLD
-891 LQYGMVV
+891 LQYGMVL

-905 RVGVD
+905 RIGVD
-910 NLMDENPTFFPESFA
+910 NVMDEDPTYFPETFA

>member
-8 MSLLVIATFSL
+8 MSLLVITSFSL
-19 GIVAQEEDGDVE
+19 GVIAQEEDSDVE

-73 LPSQGSGLSRT
+73 LPSQGSGLSRN

-193 ESFGKASYIA
+193 ESFGKASYVA
-203 GVSVVDLMSLGNGE
+203 GVSIVDLEDLSNAA
-217 RPETNAHPAVGSSG
+217 RPETNAAPSFGGSSG
-231 TPQGRFAYGDIGGG
+231 TPQGRFAYSGVVGDCSNFTVAEG
-245 TAGCSN
+245 TAG
-251 WTVREGTPGTNP
+251 TNA
-263 ATDFRCWSGGTG
+263 ATDFRCWTSP
-275 DDPETGGDRFNYNPY
+275 DDRFNYNPY

-305 MTRELETGQTL
+305 MTRELDSGQTVRL
-316 RVDFMYQKRDSDR
+316 DFMYQKRDSDR

-340 GDFGGSEGIGAG
+340 GDFGGNEGIGAG

-365 SGTANDGRTCDD
+365 NGNTNDGRTCDD
-377 ATLGAGNYAVGW
+377 ETLGAGNYAVGW

-405 IETSRLMLSLDGM
+405 IETYRAMASLDGEM
-418 VMGFDYSA
+418 MGFDYTA

-462 TTCLNIFGG
+462 VTCLNIFGG
-471 QGADSAYIGNGLWS
+471 QGPDSAYIGNNLWS

-506 GNQMTNYGVDLNG
+506 GNQMTNYGVDFNG
-519 LLFVN
+519 ELFVN
-524 PQGFDVPVAVGYEH
+524 PQGFDVPVAFGYEH

-572 LYGEVVYK
+572 LYGELVYK
-580 VHEMLD
+580 VHEMVD

-591 RWSDYS
+591 RYSDYS
-597 TFGSTTNSKFGM
+597 TFGSTTNSKFGV
-609 LLSPTADLKVRAT
+609 LVQPTADLKVRAT

-644 DLADPCDVNAA
+644 DLQDPCDVNAA

-669 LADGVPTGFTQP
+669 LADGVPAGFTQP

-695 APEESES
+695 MPEESES
-702 FNFGVVYQPSNVPG
+702 FNVGLVWQPTGVQG

-726 EITNLISSIGS
+726 EITNLISSIGA
-737 QLILNGCY
+737 QLLLNGCY
-745 TGSTPGYCGLVDR
+745 TGSNPGYCGAIDR
-758 LSTGFVADLRDT
+758 LSTGFVDDLRDT

-778 TSGLEVG
+778 TSGVEVG
-785 GSYSFTTAYGDFNL
+785 GSYGFATAYGDFVL
-799 AVDARS
+799 SVDARS
-805 LDTFDRTLANGDVQ
+805 LDTYDRTLANGDVQ
-819 MAAGYVLGSDR
+819 MAAGYVLGSSRD
-830 NNYVDFKMNTSLS
+830 NLVDFKMNTSLS
-843 WSMGNMFAS
+843 WTMGDMFAS

-863 VANDPPTMTA
+863 VANNPPTMTA

-882 DIEAISYLD
+882 TIDALTYLD
-891 LQYGMVV
+891 LQYGMVL

-905 RVGVD
+905 RIGVD
-910 NLMDENPTFFPESFA
+910 NVMDEDPTYFPETFA

>member
-485 GSGSITP
+485 GSG
-492 EMARAISFQAKSSG
+492 
-506 GNQMTNYGVDLNG
+506 
-519 LLFVN
+519 
-524 PQGFDVPVAVGYEH
+524 
-538 RQEDGFNF
+538 
-546 PDAFIAKG
+546 
-554 LSSGNANQP
+554 
-563 VSGGFEVDE
+563 
-572 LYGEVVYK
+572 
-580 VHEMLD
+580 
-586 FTVAS
+586 
-591 RWSDYS
+591 
-597 TFGSTTNSKFGM
+597 
-609 LLSPTADLKVRAT
+609 
-622 FAEGFRAPS
+622 
-631 IGALYSGNSDSYP
+631 
-644 DLADPCDVNAA
+644 
-655 NFTGNADGTQVGQC
+655 
-669 LADGVPTGFTQP
+669 
-681 NTQIRITVGGNPNV
+681 
-695 APEESES
+695 
-702 FNFGVVYQPSNVPG
+702 
-716 LNMFADYYDI
+716 
-726 EITNLISSIGS
+726 
-737 QLILNGCY
+737 
-745 TGSTPGYCGLVDR
+745 
-758 LSTGFVADLRDT
+758 
-770 TNNVGTLV
+770 
-778 TSGLEVG
+778 
-785 GSYSFTTAYGDFNL
+785 
-799 AVDARS
+799 
-805 LDTFDRTLANGDVQ
+805 
-819 MAAGYVLGSDR
+819 
-830 NNYVDFKMNTSLS
+830 
-843 WSMGNMFAS
+843 
-852 ATLQHFGEGKG
+852 
-863 VANDPPTMTA
+863 
-873 SGLVTEDER
+873 
-882 DIEAISYLD
+882 
-891 LQYGMVV
+891 
-898 PEYNATV
+898 
-905 RVGVD
+905 
-910 NLMDENPTFFPESFA
+910 
-925 NDFDPAYRTWGS
+925 
-937 MHWYANVSVNF
+937 

>member
-8 MSLLVIATFSL
+8 MSLLVITSFSL
-19 GIVAQEEDGDVE
+19 GVIAQEEDSDVE

-73 LPSQGSGLSRT
+73 LPSQGSGLSRN

-193 ESFGKASYIA
+193 ESFGKASYVA
-203 GVSVVDLMSLGNGE
+203 GVSIVDLEDLSNAA
-217 RPETNAHPAVGSSG
+217 RPETNAAPSFGGSSG
-231 TPQGRFAYGDIGGG
+231 TPQGRFAYSGVVGDCSNFTVAEG
-245 TAGCSN
+245 TA
-251 WTVREGTPGTNP
+251 GTNP
-263 ATDFRCWSGGTG
+263 ATDFRCWTSP
-275 DDPETGGDRFNYNPY
+275 DDRFNYNPY

-305 MTRELETGQTL
+305 MTRELDSGQTVRL
-316 RVDFMYQKRDSDR
+316 DFMYQKRDSDR

-340 GDFGGSEGIGAG
+340 GDFGGNEGIGAG

-365 SGTANDGRTCDD
+365 SGTTNDGRTCDD
-377 ATLGAGNYAVGW
+377 ETLGAGNYAVGW

-405 IETSRLMLSLDGM
+405 IETYRAMASLDGEM
-418 VMGFDYSA
+418 MGFDYTA

-462 TTCLNIFGG
+462 VTCLNIFGG
-471 QGADSAYIGNGLWS
+471 QGPDSAYIGNNLWS

-506 GNQMTNYGVDLNG
+506 GNQMTNYGVDFNG
-519 LLFVN
+519 ELFVN
-524 PQGFDVPVAVGYEH
+524 PQGFDVPVAFGYEH

-572 LYGEVVYK
+572 LYGELVYK
-580 VHEMLD
+580 VHEMVD

-591 RWSDYS
+591 RYSDYS
-597 TFGSTTNSKFGM
+597 TFGSTTNSKFGV
-609 LLSPTADLKVRAT
+609 LVQPTSDLKVRAT

-644 DLADPCDVNAA
+644 DLQDPCDVNAA

-669 LADGVPTGFTQP
+669 LADGVPAGFTQP

-695 APEESES
+695 MPEESES
-702 FNFGVVYQPSNVPG
+702 FNVGLVWQPSGVQG

-726 EITNLISSIGS
+726 EITNLISSVGA
-737 QLILNGCY
+737 QLLLNGCY
-745 TGSTPGYCGLVDR
+745 TGSNPGYCGAIDR
-758 LSTGFVADLRDT
+758 LSTGFVDDLRDT

-778 TSGLEVG
+778 TSGVEVG
-785 GSYSFTTAYGDFNL
+785 GSYGFATAYGDFVL
-799 AVDARS
+799 SVDARS
-805 LDTFDRTLANGDVQ
+805 LDTYDRTLANGDVQ
-819 MAAGYVLGSDR
+819 MAAGYVLGSSRD
-830 NNYVDFKMNTSLS
+830 NLVDFKMNTSLS
-843 WSMGNMFAS
+843 WTMGDMFAS

-863 VANDPPTMTA
+863 VANNPPTMTA

-882 DIEAISYLD
+882 TIDALTYLD
-891 LQYGMVV
+891 LQYGMVL

-905 RVGVD
+905 RIGVD
-910 NLMDENPTFFPESFA
+910 NVMDEDPTYFPETFA

>member
-8 MSLLVIATFSL
+8 MSLLVITSFSL
-19 GIVAQEEDGDVE
+19 GVIAQEEDSDVE

-73 LPSQGSGLSRT
+73 LPSQGSGLSRN

-160 ITKSDYT
+160 ITKDDYT

-203 GVSVVDLMSLGNGE
+203 GVSIVDLEDLSNAA
-217 RPETNAHPAVGSSG
+217 RPETNAAPSFGGSSG
-231 TPQGRFAYGDIGGG
+231 TPQGRFAYSGVVGD
-245 TAGCSN
+245 CSN
-251 WTVREGTPGTNP
+251 FTVAEGTSGTNP
-263 ATDFRCWSGGTG
+263 ATDFRCWTSP
-275 DDPETGGDRFNYNPY
+275 DDRFNYNPY

-305 MTRELETGQTL
+305 MTRELDSGQTVRL
-316 RVDFMYQKRDSDR
+316 DFMYQKRDSDR

-340 GDFGGSEGIGAG
+340 GDFGGNEGIGAG

-365 SGTANDGRTCDD
+365 GGTTNDGRTCDD
-377 ATLGAGNYAVGW
+377 ETLGAGNYAIGW

-405 IETSRLMLSLDGM
+405 IETYRAMASLDGDL
-418 VMGFDYSA
+418 MGFDYTA

-450 ALASDC
+450 SLASDC
-456 GPDGNG
+456 GPTGNG

-471 QGADSAYIGNGLWS
+471 QGPDSAYIGNNLWS

-506 GNQMTNYGVDLNG
+506 GNQMTNYGVDFNG

-524 PQGFDVPVAVGYEH
+524 PQGFDVPVAFGYEH

-580 VHEMLD
+580 VHEMID

-597 TFGSTTNSKFGM
+597 TFGSTTNSKVGM
-609 LLSPTADLKVRAT
+609 LVQPTSDLKIRAT

-644 DLADPCDVNAA
+644 DLQDPCDVNAA

-695 APEESES
+695 QPEESES
-702 FNFGVVYQPSNVPG
+702 FNVGVVWQPSNVAG

-726 EITNLISSIGS
+726 EITNLISSIGA
-737 QLILNGCY
+737 QLLLNGCY
-745 TGSTPGYCGLVDR
+745 TGSNPGYCGAIDR
-758 LSTGFVADLRDT
+758 LSTGFVDDLRDT

-785 GSYSFTTAYGDFNL
+785 GSYGFSTAYGDFVL
-799 AVDARS
+799 GVDARS
-805 LDTFDRTLANGDVQ
+805 LDTYDRTLANGDIQ
-819 MAAGYVLGSDR
+819 MAAGYVLGSSRD
-830 NNYVDFKMNTSLS
+830 NFVDFKMNTSLT
-843 WSMGNMFAS
+843 WTMGDMFAS

-863 VANDPPTMTA
+863 VANNPPTMTA
-873 SGLVTEDER
+873 SGLVEETER
-882 DIEAISYLD
+882 DIEALTYLD
-891 LQYGMVV
+891 LQYGMVL

-905 RVGVD
+905 RIGVD
-910 NLMDENPTFFPESFA
+910 NVMDEDPTYFPETFA

>member
-8 MSLLVIATFSL
+8 MSLLVITSFSL
-19 GIVAQEEDGDVE
+19 GVIAQEEDSDVE

-73 LPSQGSGLSRT
+73 LPSQGSGLSRN

-193 ESFGKASYIA
+193 ESFGKASYVA
-203 GVSVVDLMSLGNGE
+203 GVSIVDLEDLSNAA
-217 RPETNAHPAVGSSG
+217 RPETNAAPSFGGSSG
-231 TPQGRFAYGDIGGG
+231 TPQGRFAYSGVVGDCSNFTVAEG
-245 TAGCSN
+245 TA
-251 WTVREGTPGTNP
+251 GTNP
-263 ATDFRCWSGGTG
+263 ATDFRCWTSP
-275 DDPETGGDRFNYNPY
+275 DDRFNYNPY

-305 MTRELETGQTL
+305 MTRELDSGQTVRL
-316 RVDFMYQKRDSDR
+316 DFMYQKRDSDR

-340 GDFGGSEGIGAG
+340 GDFGGNEGIGAG

-365 SGTANDGRTCDD
+365 SGTTNDGRTCDD
-377 ATLGAGNYAVGW
+377 ETLGAGNYAVGW

-405 IETSRLMLSLDGM
+405 IETYRAMASLDGEM
-418 VMGFDYSA
+418 MGFDYTA

-462 TTCLNIFGG
+462 VTCLNIFGG
-471 QGADSAYIGNGLWS
+471 QGPDSAYIGNNLWS

-506 GNQMTNYGVDLNG
+506 GNQMTNYGVDFNG
-519 LLFVN
+519 ELFVN
-524 PQGFDVPVAVGYEH
+524 PQGFDVPVAFGYEH

-572 LYGEVVYK
+572 LYGELVYK
-580 VHEMLD
+580 VHEMVD

-591 RWSDYS
+591 RYSDYS
-597 TFGSTTNSKFGM
+597 TFGSTTNSKFGV
-609 LLSPTADLKVRAT
+609 LVQPTSDLKVRAT

-644 DLADPCDVNAA
+644 DLQDPCDVNAA

-669 LADGVPTGFTQP
+669 LADGVPAGFTQP

-695 APEESES
+695 QPEESES
-702 FNFGVVYQPSNVPG
+702 FNVGLVWQPSGVQG

-726 EITNLISSIGS
+726 EITNLISSIGA
-737 QLILNGCY
+737 QLLLNGCY
-745 TGSTPGYCGLVDR
+745 TGSNPGYCGAIDR
-758 LSTGFVADLRDT
+758 LSTGFVDDLRDT

-778 TSGLEVG
+778 TSGVEVG
-785 GSYSFTTAYGDFNL
+785 GSYGFATAYGDFVL
-799 AVDARS
+799 SVDARS
-805 LDTFDRTLANGDVQ
+805 LDTYDRTLANGDVQ
-819 MAAGYVLGSDR
+819 MAAGYVLGSSRD
-830 NNYVDFKMNTSLS
+830 NLVDFKMNTSLS
-843 WSMGNMFAS
+843 WTMGDMFAS

-863 VANDPPTMTA
+863 VANNAPTMTA

-882 DIEAISYLD
+882 TIDALTYLD
-891 LQYGMVV
+891 LQYGMVL

-905 RVGVD
+905 RIGVD
-910 NLMDENPTFFPESFA
+910 NVMDEDPTYFPETFA

>member
-1 MNIFKYL
+1 
-8 MSLLVIATFSL
+8 MSLLVITSFSL
-19 GIVAQEEDGDVE
+19 GVIAQEEDSDVE

-73 LPSQGSGLSRT
+73 LPSQGSGLSRN

-193 ESFGKASYIA
+193 ESFGKASYVA
-203 GVSVVDLMSLGNGE
+203 GVSIVDLEDLSNAA
-217 RPETNAHPAVGSSG
+217 RPETNAAPSFGGSSG
-231 TPQGRFAYGDIGGG
+231 TPQGRFAYSGVVGDCSNFTVAEG
-245 TAGCSN
+245 TA
-251 WTVREGTPGTNP
+251 GTNP
-263 ATDFRCWSGGTG
+263 ATDFRCWTSP
-275 DDPETGGDRFNYNPY
+275 DDRFNYNPY

-305 MTRELETGQTL
+305 MTRELDSGQTVRL
-316 RVDFMYQKRDSDR
+316 DFMYQKRDSDR

-340 GDFGGSEGIGAG
+340 GDFGGNEGIGAG

-365 SGTANDGRTCDD
+365 AGNTNDGRTCDD
-377 ATLGAGNYAVGW
+377 ETLGAGNYATGW

-405 IETSRLMLSLDGM
+405 IETYRAMASLDGEM
-418 VMGFDYSA
+418 MGFDYTA

-462 TTCLNIFGG
+462 VTCLNIFGG
-471 QGADSAYIGNGLWS
+471 QGPDSAYIGNNLWS

-506 GNQMTNYGVDLNG
+506 GNQMTNYGVDFNG
-519 LLFVN
+519 ALFVN
-524 PQGFDVPVAVGYEH
+524 PQGFDVPVAFGYEH

-572 LYGEVVYK
+572 LYGELVYK
-580 VHEMLD
+580 VHEMVD

-591 RWSDYS
+591 RYSDYS
-597 TFGSTTNSKFGM
+597 TFGSTTNSKFGV
-609 LLSPTADLKVRAT
+609 LVQPTADLKVRAT

-644 DLADPCDVNAA
+644 DLQDPCDVNAA

-669 LADGVPTGFTQP
+669 LADGVPAGFTQP

-695 APEESES
+695 MPEESES
-702 FNFGVVYQPSNVPG
+702 FNVGLVWQPSGVQG

-726 EITNLISSIGS
+726 EITNLISSIGA
-737 QLILNGCY
+737 QLLLNGCY
-745 TGSTPGYCGLVDR
+745 TGSNPGYCGAIDR
-758 LSTGFVADLRDT
+758 LSTGFVDDLRDT
-770 TNNVGTLV
+770 TSNVGTLV
-778 TSGLEVG
+778 TSGVEVG
-785 GSYSFTTAYGDFNL
+785 GSYGFATAYGDFVL
-799 AVDARS
+799 SVDARS
-805 LDTFDRTLANGDVQ
+805 LDTYDRTLANGDVE
-819 MAAGYVLGSDR
+819 MAAGYVLGSSRD
-830 NNYVDFKMNTSLS
+830 NLVDFKMNTSLS
-843 WSMGNMFAS
+843 WTMGDMFAS

-863 VANDPPTMTA
+863 VANNPPTMTA

-882 DIEAISYLD
+882 TIDALTYLD
-891 LQYGMVV
+891 LQYGMVL

-905 RVGVD
+905 RIGVD
-910 NLMDENPTFFPESFA
+910 NVMDEDPTYFPETFA

>member
-8 MSLLVIATFSL
+8 MSLLVITSFSL
-19 GIVAQEEDGDVE
+19 GVIAQEDDSDVE

-73 LPSQGSGLSRT
+73 LPSQGSGLSRN

-160 ITKSDYT
+160 ITKDDYT

-203 GVSVVDLMSLGNGE
+203 GVSIVDLEDLSNAA
-217 RPETNAHPAVGSSG
+217 RPETNAAPSFGGSSG
-231 TPQGRFAYGDIGGG
+231 TPQGRFAYSGVVGD
-245 TAGCSN
+245 CSN
-251 WTVREGTPGTNP
+251 FTVAEGTSGTNP
-263 ATDFRCWSGGTG
+263 ATDFRCWTSP
-275 DDPETGGDRFNYNPY
+275 DDRFNYNPY

-305 MTRELETGQTL
+305 MSRELDSGQTVRL
-316 RVDFMYQKRDSDR
+316 DFMYQKRDSDR

-340 GDFGGSEGIGAG
+340 GDFGGNEGIGAG

-365 SGTANDGRTCDD
+365 GGTTNDGRTCDD
-377 ATLGAGNYAVGW
+377 ETLGAGNYAIGW

-405 IETSRLMLSLDGM
+405 IETYRAMASLDGDM
-418 VMGFDYSA
+418 MGFDYTA

-450 ALASDC
+450 ALSSDC
-456 GPDGNG
+456 GPTGNG
-462 TTCLNIFGG
+462 VTCLNIFGG
-471 QGADSAYIGNGLWS
+471 QGPDSAYIGNNLWS

-506 GNQMTNYGVDLNG
+506 GNQMTNYGVDFNG
-519 LLFVN
+519 ELFVN
-524 PQGFDVPVAVGYEH
+524 PQGFDVPVAFGYEH

-572 LYGEVVYK
+572 LYGELVYK

-609 LLSPTADLKVRAT
+609 LLTPTADLKVRAT

-644 DLADPCDVNAA
+644 DLADPCDVNSA

-695 APEESES
+695 QPEESES
-702 FNFGVVYQPSNVPG
+702 FNFGVVWQPSGVQG

-726 EITNLISSIGS
+726 EITNLISSIGA
-737 QLILNGCY
+737 QLLLNGCY
-745 TGSTPGYCGLVDR
+745 TGSNPGYCGAIDR
-758 LSTGFVADLRDT
+758 LSTGFVDDLRDT

-785 GSYSFTTAYGDFNL
+785 GSYGFATAYGDFVL
-799 AVDARS
+799 SVDARS
-805 LDTFDRTLANGDVQ
+805 LDTYDRTLANGDVQ
-819 MAAGYVLGSDR
+819 MAAGYVLGSSRD
-830 NNYVDFKMNTSLS
+830 NLVDFKMNTSLS
-843 WSMGNMFAS
+843 WTMGDMFAS

-863 VANDPPTMTA
+863 VANNPPTMTS

-882 DIEAISYLD
+882 NIDALTYLD
-891 LQYGMVV
+891 LQYGMVL

-910 NLMDENPTFFPESFA
+910 NVMDEDPTYFPETFA

>member
-8 MSLLVIATFSL
+8 MSLLVITSFSL
-19 GIVAQEEDGDVE
+19 GVIAQEEDSDVE

-73 LPSQGSGLSRT
+73 LPSQGSGLSRN

-193 ESFGKASYIA
+193 ESFGKASYVA
-203 GVSVVDLMSLGNGE
+203 GVSIVDLEDLSNAA
-217 RPETNAHPAVGSSG
+217 RPETNAAPSFGGSSG
-231 TPQGRFAYGDIGGG
+231 TPQGRFAYSGVVGDCSNFTVAEG
-245 TAGCSN
+245 TA
-251 WTVREGTPGTNP
+251 GTNP
-263 ATDFRCWSGGTG
+263 ATDFRCWTSP
-275 DDPETGGDRFNYNPY
+275 DDRFNYNPY

-305 MTRELETGQTL
+305 MTRELDSGQTVRL
-316 RVDFMYQKRDSDR
+316 DFMYQKRDSDR

-340 GDFGGSEGIGAG
+340 GDFGGNEGIGAG

-365 SGTANDGRTCDD
+365 NGNTNDGRTCDD
-377 ATLGAGNYAVGW
+377 ETLGAGNYAVGW

-405 IETSRLMLSLDGM
+405 IETYRAMASLDGEM
-418 VMGFDYSA
+418 MGFDYTA

-462 TTCLNIFGG
+462 VTCLNIFGG
-471 QGADSAYIGNGLWS
+471 QGPDSAYIGNNLWS

-506 GNQMTNYGVDLNG
+506 GNQMTNYGVDFNG
-519 LLFVN
+519 ELFVN
-524 PQGFDVPVAVGYEH
+524 PQGFDVPVAFGYEH

-572 LYGEVVYK
+572 LYGELVYK
-580 VHEMLD
+580 VHEMVD

-591 RWSDYS
+591 RYSDYS
-597 TFGSTTNSKFGM
+597 TFGSTTNSKFGV
-609 LLSPTADLKVRAT
+609 LVQPTSDLKVRAT

-644 DLADPCDVNAA
+644 DLQDPCDVNAA

-669 LADGVPTGFTQP
+669 LADGVPAGFTQP

-695 APEESES
+695 MPEESES
-702 FNFGVVYQPSNVPG
+702 FNVGLVWQPSGVQG

-726 EITNLISSIGS
+726 EITNLISSIGA
-737 QLILNGCY
+737 QLLLNGCY
-745 TGSTPGYCGLVDR
+745 TGSNPGYCGAIDR
-758 LSTGFVADLRDT
+758 LSTGFVDDLRDT

-778 TSGLEVG
+778 TSGVEVG
-785 GSYSFTTAYGDFNL
+785 GSYGFATAYGDFVL
-799 AVDARS
+799 SVDARS
-805 LDTFDRTLANGDVQ
+805 LDTYDRTLANGDVQ
-819 MAAGYVLGSDR
+819 MAAGYVLGSSRD
-830 NNYVDFKMNTSLS
+830 NLVDFKMNTSLS
-843 WSMGNMFAS
+843 WTMGDMFAS

-863 VANDPPTMTA
+863 VANNPPTMTA

-882 DIEAISYLD
+882 TIDALTYLD
-891 LQYGMVV
+891 LQYGMVL

-905 RVGVD
+905 RIGVD
-910 NLMDENPTFFPESFA
+910 NVMDEDPTYFPETFA

>member
-1 MNIFKYL
+1 
-8 MSLLVIATFSL
+8 MSLLVITSFSL
-19 GIVAQEEDGDVE
+19 GVIAQEDDSDVE

-73 LPSQGSGLSRT
+73 LPSQGSGLSRN

-160 ITKSDYT
+160 ITKDDYT

-203 GVSVVDLMSLGNGE
+203 GVSIVDLEDLSNAA
-217 RPETNAHPAVGSSG
+217 RPETNAAPSFGGSSG
-231 TPQGRFAYGDIGGG
+231 TPQGRFAYSGVVGD
-245 TAGCSN
+245 CSN
-251 WTVREGTPGTNP
+251 FTVAEGTSGTNP
-263 ATDFRCWSGGTG
+263 ATDFRCWTSP
-275 DDPETGGDRFNYNPY
+275 DDRFNYNPY

-305 MTRELETGQTL
+305 MSRELDSGQTVRL
-316 RVDFMYQKRDSDR
+316 DFMYQKRDSDR

-340 GDFGGSEGIGAG
+340 GDFGGNEGIGAG

-365 SGTANDGRTCDD
+365 GGTTNDGRTCDD
-377 ATLGAGNYAVGW
+377 ETLGAGNYAIGW

-405 IETSRLMLSLDGM
+405 IETYRAMASLDGDM
-418 VMGFDYSA
+418 MGFDYTA

-450 ALASDC
+450 ALSSDC
-456 GPDGNG
+456 GPTGNG
-462 TTCLNIFGG
+462 VTCLNIFGG
-471 QGADSAYIGNGLWS
+471 QGPDSAYIGNNLWS

-506 GNQMTNYGVDLNG
+506 GNQMTNYGVDFNG
-519 LLFVN
+519 ELFVN
-524 PQGFDVPVAVGYEH
+524 PQGFDVPVAFGYEH

-572 LYGEVVYK
+572 LYGELVYK

-609 LLSPTADLKVRAT
+609 LLTPTADLKVRAT

-644 DLADPCDVNAA
+644 DLQDPCDVNAA

-695 APEESES
+695 QPEESES
-702 FNFGVVYQPSNVPG
+702 FNFGVVWQPSGVQG

-726 EITNLISSIGS
+726 EITNLISSIGA
-737 QLILNGCY
+737 QLLLNGCY
-745 TGSTPGYCGLVDR
+745 TGSNPGYCGAIDR
-758 LSTGFVADLRDT
+758 LSTGFVDDLRDT

-785 GSYSFTTAYGDFNL
+785 GSYGFATAYGDFVL
-799 AVDARS
+799 SVDARS
-805 LDTFDRTLANGDVQ
+805 LDTYDRTLANGDVQ
-819 MAAGYVLGSDR
+819 MAAGYVLGSSRD
-830 NNYVDFKMNTSLS
+830 NLVDFKMNTSLS
-843 WSMGNMFAS
+843 WTMGDMFAS

-863 VANDPPTMTA
+863 VANNPPTMTS

-882 DIEAISYLD
+882 NIDALTYLD
-891 LQYGMVV
+891 LQYGMVL

-910 NLMDENPTFFPESFA
+910 NVMDEDPTYFPETFA

>member
-8 MSLLVIATFSL
+8 MSLLVITSFSL
-19 GIVAQEEDGDVE
+19 GVIAQEEDSDVE

-73 LPSQGSGLSRT
+73 LPSQGSGLSRN

-193 ESFGKASYIA
+193 ESFGKASYVA
-203 GVSVVDLMSLGNGE
+203 GVSIVDLEDLSNAA
-217 RPETNAHPAVGSSG
+217 RPETNAAPSFGGSSG
-231 TPQGRFAYGDIGGG
+231 TPQGRFAYSGVVGDCSNFTVAEG
-245 TAGCSN
+245 TA
-251 WTVREGTPGTNP
+251 GTNP
-263 ATDFRCWSGGTG
+263 ATDFRCWTSP
-275 DDPETGGDRFNYNPY
+275 DDRFNYNPY

-305 MTRELETGQTL
+305 MTRELDSGQTVRL
-316 RVDFMYQKRDSDR
+316 DFMYQKRDSDR

-340 GDFGGSEGIGAG
+340 GDFGGNEGIGAG

-365 SGTANDGRTCDD
+365 SGTTNDGRTCDD
-377 ATLGAGNYAVGW
+377 ETLGAGNYAVGW

-405 IETSRLMLSLDGM
+405 IETYRAMASLDGEM
-418 VMGFDYSA
+418 MGFDYTA

-462 TTCLNIFGG
+462 VTCLNIFGG
-471 QGADSAYIGNGLWS
+471 QGPDSAYIGNNLWS

-506 GNQMTNYGVDLNG
+506 GNQMTNYGVDFNG
-519 LLFVN
+519 ELFVN
-524 PQGFDVPVAVGYEH
+524 PQGFDVPVAFGYEH

-572 LYGEVVYK
+572 LYGELVYK
-580 VHEMLD
+580 VHEMVD

-591 RWSDYS
+591 RYSDYS
-597 TFGSTTNSKFGM
+597 TFGSTTNSKFGV
-609 LLSPTADLKVRAT
+609 LVQPTSDLKVRAT

-644 DLADPCDVNAA
+644 DLQDPCDVNAA

-669 LADGVPTGFTQP
+669 LADGVPAGFTQP

-695 APEESES
+695 QPEESES
-702 FNFGVVYQPSNVPG
+702 FNVGLVWQPSGVQG

-726 EITNLISSIGS
+726 EITNLISSIGA
-737 QLILNGCY
+737 QLLLNGCY
-745 TGSTPGYCGLVDR
+745 TGSNPGYCGAIDR
-758 LSTGFVADLRDT
+758 LSTGFVDDLRDT

-778 TSGLEVG
+778 TSGVEVG
-785 GSYSFTTAYGDFNL
+785 GSYGFATAYGDFVL
-799 AVDARS
+799 SVDARS
-805 LDTFDRTLANGDVQ
+805 LDTYDRTLANGDVQ
-819 MAAGYVLGSDR
+819 MAAGYVLGSSRD
-830 NNYVDFKMNTSLS
+830 NLVDFKMNTSLS
-843 WSMGNMFAS
+843 WTMGDMFAS

-863 VANDPPTMTA
+863 VANNPPTMTA

-882 DIEAISYLD
+882 TIDALTYLD
-891 LQYGMVV
+891 LQYGMVL

-905 RVGVD
+905 RIGVD
-910 NLMDENPTFFPESFA
+910 NVMDEDPTYFPETFA

>member
-1 MNIFKYL
+1 
-8 MSLLVIATFSL
+8 MSLLVITSFSL
-19 GIVAQEEDGDVE
+19 GVIAQEEDSDVE

-73 LPSQGSGLSRT
+73 LPSQGSGLSRN

-193 ESFGKASYIA
+193 ESFGKASYVA
-203 GVSVVDLMSLGNGE
+203 GVSIVDLEDLSNAA
-217 RPETNAHPAVGSSG
+217 RPETNAAPSFGGSSG
-231 TPQGRFAYGDIGGG
+231 TPQGRFAYSGVVGD
-245 TAGCSN
+245 CSN
-251 WTVREGTPGTNP
+251 FTVAEGTSGANA
-263 ATDFRCWSGGTG
+263 ATDFRCWTSP
-275 DDPETGGDRFNYNPY
+275 DDRFNYNPY

-305 MTRELETGQTL
+305 MTRELDSGQTVRL
-316 RVDFMYQKRDSDR
+316 DFMYQKRDSDR

-340 GDFGGSEGIGAG
+340 GDFGGNEGIGAG

-365 SGTANDGRTCDD
+365 NGNANDGRTCDD
-377 ATLGAGNYAVGW
+377 ETLGAGNYAVGW

-405 IETSRLMLSLDGM
+405 IETYRAMASLDGEM
-418 VMGFDYSA
+418 MGFDYTA

-462 TTCLNIFGG
+462 VTCLNIFGG
-471 QGADSAYIGNGLWS
+471 QGPDSAYIGNNLWS

-506 GNQMTNYGVDLNG
+506 GNQMTNYGVDFNG
-519 LLFVN
+519 ELFVN
-524 PQGFDVPVAVGYEH
+524 PQGFDVPVAFGYEH

-572 LYGEVVYK
+572 LYGELVYK
-580 VHEMLD
+580 VHEMVD

-591 RWSDYS
+591 RYSDYS
-597 TFGSTTNSKFGM
+597 TFGSTTNSKFGV
-609 LLSPTADLKVRAT
+609 LVQPTADLKVRAT

-644 DLADPCDVNAA
+644 DLQDPCDVNAA

-669 LADGVPTGFTQP
+669 LADGVPAGFTQP

-695 APEESES
+695 MPEESES
-702 FNFGVVYQPSNVPG
+702 FNVGLVWQPTGVQG

-726 EITNLISSIGS
+726 EITNLISSIGA
-737 QLILNGCY
+737 QLLLNGCY
-745 TGSTPGYCGLVDR
+745 TGSNPGYCGAIDR
-758 LSTGFVADLRDT
+758 LSTGFVDDLRDT

-778 TSGLEVG
+778 TSGVEVG
-785 GSYSFTTAYGDFNL
+785 GSYGFATAYGDFVL
-799 AVDARS
+799 SVDARS
-805 LDTFDRTLANGDVQ
+805 LDTYDRTLANGDVQ
-819 MAAGYVLGSDR
+819 MAAGYVLGSSRD
-830 NNYVDFKMNTSLS
+830 NLVDFKMNTSLS
-843 WSMGNMFAS
+843 WTMGDMFAS

-863 VANDPPTMTA
+863 VANNPPTMTA

-882 DIEAISYLD
+882 TIDALTYLD
-891 LQYGMVV
+891 LQYGMVL

-905 RVGVD
+905 RIGVD
-910 NLMDENPTFFPESFA
+910 NVMDEDPTYFPETFA

>member
-8 MSLLVIATFSL
+8 MSLLVITTFSL
-19 GIVAQEEDGDVE
+19 GVFAQEEDGDVE

-117 GQGANGSVDL
+117 GSGANGSVDL

-160 ITKSDYT
+160 ITKDDYA

-173 QMGEYFDGGG
+173 QTGEYFDGGG
-183 ESEVMTFTVG
+183 QSEVMTFTVG
-193 ESFGKASYIA
+193 ESTGSGSYIA

-231 TPQGRFAYGDIGGG
+231 TPQGRFAYGDIGGA

-251 WTVREGTPGTNP
+251 WTVAEGTPGTNP
-263 ATDFRCWSGGTG
+263 LTDFRCWTDGTG
-275 DDPETGGDRFNYNPY
+275 DDPVTGGDRFNYNPY

-305 MTRELETGQTL
+305 MTRDLETGQTVRL
-316 RVDFMYQKRDSDR
+316 DFMYQKRDSDR

-340 GDFGGSEGIGAG
+340 GSFGGREGIGASQ
-352 NPYNPFGIEFCDL
+352 PYNPFGVEFCDL
-365 SGTANDGRTCDD
+365 SGGSQNYADCSAAPEGVTTAN
-377 ATLGAGNYAVGW
+377 GW

-405 IETSRLMLSLDGM
+405 IETYRAMASLDGS
-418 VMGFDYSA
+418 VMGFDYTA

-438 TDGLLDTGAVKR
+438 TDGLLDSGAIKLS
-450 ALASDC
+450 LADDC

-462 TTCLNIFGG
+462 VTCLNIFGG
-471 QGADSAYIGNGLWS
+471 QGPDSAYEGNGLWS

-492 EMARAISFQAKSSG
+492 AMAQAISFQAKSSG
-506 GNQMTNYGVDLNG
+506 GNQMTNYGVDFAG
-519 LLFVN
+519 ELFVN
-524 PQGFDVPVAVGYEH
+524 PQGFDVPVAFGYEH

-554 LSSGNANQP
+554 LSTGNANQP

-572 LYGEVVYK
+572 LYAEVVYK
-580 VHEMLD
+580 VHSMLE
-586 FTVAS
+586 FSAAS
-591 RWSDYS
+591 RYSDYS
-597 TFGSTTNSKFGM
+597 TFGNTTNSKLGM
-609 LLSPTADLKVRAT
+609 VLTPVEGLKVRAT

-631 IGALYSGNSDSYP
+631 IGSLYSGNADSYP
-644 DLADPCDVNAA
+644 TLQDPCDVNSA
-655 NFTGNADGTQVGQC
+655 NFTGNADGTQAGQC

-681 NTQIRITVGGNPNV
+681 NDQIRITVGGNPNV
-695 APEESES
+695 QPEESES
-702 FNFGVVYQPSNVPG
+702 TNVGVVFQPAGVPG
-716 LNMFADYYDI
+716 LNMFADFYDI
-726 EITNLISSIGS
+726 EITNLIGSIGA

-745 TGSTPGYCGLVDR
+745 DGSNPAYCNLIDR
-758 LSTGFVADLRDT
+758 LPTGFVDDLRNT
-770 TNNVGTLV
+770 TNNVGMLE

-785 GSYSFTTAYGDFNL
+785 GSYAFSTAYGDFAL
-799 AVDARS
+799 GVDARQ
-805 LDTFDRTLANGDVQ
+805 LDSYDVTLANGDLQ
-819 MAAGYVLGSDR
+819 MAAGYVLGSSR
-830 NNYVDFKMNTSLS
+830 NNFVDFKMNTTLS
-843 WSMGNMFAS
+843 WTMGDMFAS

-863 VANDPPTMTA
+863 VANNPPTMT
-873 SGLVTEDER
+873 SGGLVTETTR
-882 DIEAISYLD
+882 DIEAITYLD
-891 LQYGMVV
+891 VQYGMVL

-905 RVGVD
+905 RVGID
-910 NLMDENPTFFPESFA
+910 NVLDENPTFFPETFA

-937 MHWYANVSVNF
+937 MHYYANVSVNF

>member
-8 MSLLVIATFSL
+8 MSLLVITSFSL
-19 GIVAQEEDGDVE
+19 GVIAQEEDSDVE

-73 LPSQGSGLSRT
+73 LPSQGSGLSRN

-193 ESFGKASYIA
+193 ESFGKASYVA
-203 GVSVVDLMSLGNGE
+203 GVSIVDLEDLSNAA
-217 RPETNAHPAVGSSG
+217 RPETNAAPSFGGSSG
-231 TPQGRFAYGDIGGG
+231 TPQGRFAYSGVVGD
-245 TAGCSN
+245 CSN
-251 WTVREGTPGTNP
+251 FTVAEGTSGANA
-263 ATDFRCWSGGTG
+263 ATDFRCWTSP
-275 DDPETGGDRFNYNPY
+275 DDRFNYNPY

-305 MTRELETGQTL
+305 MTRELDSGQTVRL
-316 RVDFMYQKRDSDR
+316 DFMYQKRDSDR

-340 GDFGGSEGIGAG
+340 GDFGGNEGIGAG

-365 SGTANDGRTCDD
+365 NGNTNDGRTCDD
-377 ATLGAGNYAVGW
+377 ETLGAGNYAVGW

-405 IETSRLMLSLDGM
+405 IETYRAMASLDGEM
-418 VMGFDYSA
+418 MGFDYTA

-462 TTCLNIFGG
+462 VTCLNIFGG
-471 QGADSAYIGNGLWS
+471 QGPDSAYIGNNLWS

-506 GNQMTNYGVDLNG
+506 GNQMTNYGVDFNG
-519 LLFVN
+519 ELFVN
-524 PQGFDVPVAVGYEH
+524 PQGFDVPVAFGYEH

-572 LYGEVVYK
+572 LYGELVYK
-580 VHEMLD
+580 VHEMVD

-591 RWSDYS
+591 RYSDYS
-597 TFGSTTNSKFGM
+597 TFGSTTNSKFGV
-609 LLSPTADLKVRAT
+609 LVQPTADLKVRAT

-644 DLADPCDVNAA
+644 DLQDPCDVNAA

-669 LADGVPTGFTQP
+669 LADGVPAGFTQP

-695 APEESES
+695 MPEESES
-702 FNFGVVYQPSNVPG
+702 FNVGLVWQPTGVQG

-726 EITNLISSIGS
+726 EITNLISSIGA
-737 QLILNGCY
+737 QLLLNGCY
-745 TGSTPGYCGLVDR
+745 TGSNPGYCGAIDR
-758 LSTGFVADLRDT
+758 LSTGFVDDLRDT

-778 TSGLEVG
+778 TSGVEVG
-785 GSYSFTTAYGDFNL
+785 GSYGFATAYGDFVL
-799 AVDARS
+799 SVDARS
-805 LDTFDRTLANGDVQ
+805 LDTYDRTLANGDVQ
-819 MAAGYVLGSDR
+819 MAAGYVLGSSRD
-830 NNYVDFKMNTSLS
+830 NLVDFKMNTSLS
-843 WSMGNMFAS
+843 WTMGDMFAS

-863 VANDPPTMTA
+863 VANNPPTMTA

-882 DIEAISYLD
+882 TIDALTYLD
-891 LQYGMVV
+891 LQYGMVL

-905 RVGVD
+905 RIGVD
-910 NLMDENPTFFPESFA
+910 NVMDEDPTYFPETFA

>member
-8 MSLLVIATFSL
+8 MSLLVITSFSL
-19 GIVAQEEDGDVE
+19 GVIAQEEDSDVE

-73 LPSQGSGLSRT
+73 LPSQGSGLSRN

-193 ESFGKASYIA
+193 ESFGKASYVA
-203 GVSVVDLMSLGNGE
+203 GVSIVDLEDLSNAA
-217 RPETNAHPAVGSSG
+217 RPETNAAPSFGGSSG
-231 TPQGRFAYGDIGGG
+231 TPQGRFAYSGVVGDCSNFTVAEG
-245 TAGCSN
+245 TA
-251 WTVREGTPGTNP
+251 GTNP
-263 ATDFRCWSGGTG
+263 ATDFRCWTSP
-275 DDPETGGDRFNYNPY
+275 DDRFNYNPY

-305 MTRELETGQTL
+305 MTRELDSGQTVRL
-316 RVDFMYQKRDSDR
+316 DFMYQKRDSDR

-340 GDFGGSEGIGAG
+340 GDFGGNEGIGAG

-365 SGTANDGRTCDD
+365 NGNTNDGRTCDD
-377 ATLGAGNYAVGW
+377 ETLGAGNYAVGW

-405 IETSRLMLSLDGM
+405 IETYRAMASLDGEM
-418 VMGFDYSA
+418 MGFDYTA

-462 TTCLNIFGG
+462 VTCLNIFGG
-471 QGADSAYIGNGLWS
+471 QGPDSAYIGNNLWS

-506 GNQMTNYGVDLNG
+506 GNQMTNYGVDFNG
-519 LLFVN
+519 ELFVN
-524 PQGFDVPVAVGYEH
+524 PQGFDVPVAFGYEH

-572 LYGEVVYK
+572 LYGELVYK
-580 VHEMLD
+580 VHEMVD

-591 RWSDYS
+591 RYSDYS
-597 TFGSTTNSKFGM
+597 TFGSTTNSKFGV
-609 LLSPTADLKVRAT
+609 LVQPTSDLKVRAT

-644 DLADPCDVNAA
+644 DLQDPCDVNAA

-669 LADGVPTGFTQP
+669 LADGVPAGFTQP

-695 APEESES
+695 QPEESES
-702 FNFGVVYQPSNVPG
+702 FNVGLVWQPSGVQG

-726 EITNLISSIGS
+726 EITNLISSVGA
-737 QLILNGCY
+737 QLLLNGCY
-745 TGSTPGYCGLVDR
+745 TGSNPGYCGAIDR
-758 LSTGFVADLRDT
+758 LSTGFVDDLRDT

-778 TSGLEVG
+778 TSGVEVG
-785 GSYSFTTAYGDFNL
+785 GSYGFATAYGDFVL
-799 AVDARS
+799 SVDARS
-805 LDTFDRTLANGDVQ
+805 LDTYDRTLANGDVE
-819 MAAGYVLGSDR
+819 MAAGYVLGSSRD
-830 NNYVDFKMNTSLS
+830 NLVDFKMNTSLS
-843 WSMGNMFAS
+843 WTMGDMFAS

-863 VANDPPTMTA
+863 VANNAPTMTA

-882 DIEAISYLD
+882 TIDALTYLD
-891 LQYGMVV
+891 LQYGMVL

-905 RVGVD
+905 RIGVD
-910 NLMDENPTFFPESFA
+910 NVMDEDPTYFPETFA

>member
-8 MSLLVIATFSL
+8 MSLLVITSFSL
-19 GIVAQEEDGDVE
+19 GVIAQEEDSDVE

-73 LPSQGSGLSRT
+73 LPSQGSGLSRN

-193 ESFGKASYIA
+193 ESFGKASYVA
-203 GVSVVDLMSLGNGE
+203 GVSIVDLEDLSNAA
-217 RPETNAHPAVGSSG
+217 RPETNAAPSFGGSSG
-231 TPQGRFAYGDIGGG
+231 TPQGRFAYSGVVGD
-245 TAGCSN
+245 CSN
-251 WTVREGTPGTNP
+251 FTVAEGTSGANA
-263 ATDFRCWSGGTG
+263 ATDFRCWTSP
-275 DDPETGGDRFNYNPY
+275 DDRFNYNPY

-305 MTRELETGQTL
+305 MTRELDSGQTVRL
-316 RVDFMYQKRDSDR
+316 DFMYQKRDSDR

-340 GDFGGSEGIGAG
+340 GDFGGNEGIGAG

-365 SGTANDGRTCDD
+365 NGNTNDGRTCDD

-405 IETSRLMLSLDGM
+405 IETYRAMASLDGEM
-418 VMGFDYSA
+418 MGFDYTA

-462 TTCLNIFGG
+462 VTCLNIFGG
-471 QGADSAYIGNGLWS
+471 QGPDSAYIGNNLWS

-506 GNQMTNYGVDLNG
+506 GNQMTNYGVDFNG
-519 LLFVN
+519 ELFVN
-524 PQGFDVPVAVGYEH
+524 PQGFDVPVAFGYEH

-572 LYGEVVYK
+572 LYGELVYK
-580 VHEMLD
+580 VHEMVD

-591 RWSDYS
+591 RYSDYS
-597 TFGSTTNSKFGM
+597 TFGSTTNSKFGV
-609 LLSPTADLKVRAT
+609 LVQPTADLKVRAT

-644 DLADPCDVNAA
+644 DLQDPCDVNAA

-669 LADGVPTGFTQP
+669 LADGVPAGFTQP

-695 APEESES
+695 MPEESES
-702 FNFGVVYQPSNVPG
+702 FNVGLVWQPSGVQG

-726 EITNLISSIGS
+726 EITNLISSIGA
-737 QLILNGCY
+737 QLLLNGCY
-745 TGSTPGYCGLVDR
+745 TGSNPGYCGAIDR
-758 LSTGFVADLRDT
+758 LSTGFVDDLRDT

-778 TSGLEVG
+778 TSGVEVG
-785 GSYSFTTAYGDFNL
+785 GSYGFATAYGDFVL
-799 AVDARS
+799 SVDARS
-805 LDTFDRTLANGDVQ
+805 LDTYDRTLANGDVQ
-819 MAAGYVLGSDR
+819 MAAGYVLGSSRD
-830 NNYVDFKMNTSLS
+830 NLVDFKMNTSLS
-843 WSMGNMFAS
+843 WTMGDMFAS

-863 VANDPPTMTA
+863 VANNPPTMTA

-882 DIEAISYLD
+882 TIDALTYLD
-891 LQYGMVV
+891 LQYGMVL

-905 RVGVD
+905 RIGVD
-910 NLMDENPTFFPESFA
+910 NVMDEDPTYFPETFA

>member
-8 MSLLVIATFSL
+8 MSLLVITSFSL
-19 GIVAQEEDGDVE
+19 GVIAQEEDSDVE

-73 LPSQGSGLSRT
+73 LPSQGSGLSRN

-193 ESFGKASYIA
+193 ESFGKASYVA
-203 GVSVVDLMSLGNGE
+203 GVSIVDLEDLSNAA
-217 RPETNAHPAVGSSG
+217 RPETNAAPSFGGSSG
-231 TPQGRFAYGDIGGG
+231 TPQGRFAYSGVVGDCSNFTVAEG
-245 TAGCSN
+245 TAG
-251 WTVREGTPGTNP
+251 TNA
-263 ATDFRCWSGGTG
+263 ATDFRCWTSP
-275 DDPETGGDRFNYNPY
+275 DDRFNYNPY

-305 MTRELETGQTL
+305 MTRELDSGQTVRL
-316 RVDFMYQKRDSDR
+316 DFMYQKRDSDR

-340 GDFGGSEGIGAG
+340 GDFGGNEGIGAG

-365 SGTANDGRTCDD
+365 NGNTNDGRTCDD
-377 ATLGAGNYAVGW
+377 ETLGAGNYAVGW

-405 IETSRLMLSLDGM
+405 IETYRAMASLDGEM
-418 VMGFDYSA
+418 MGFDYTA

-462 TTCLNIFGG
+462 VTCLNIFGG
-471 QGADSAYIGNGLWS
+471 QGPDSAYIGNNLWS

-506 GNQMTNYGVDLNG
+506 GNQMTNYGVDFNG
-519 LLFVN
+519 ELFVN
-524 PQGFDVPVAVGYEH
+524 PQGFDVPVAFGYEH

-572 LYGEVVYK
+572 LYGELVYK
-580 VHEMLD
+580 VHEMVD

-591 RWSDYS
+591 RYSDYS
-597 TFGSTTNSKFGM
+597 TFGSTTNSKFGV
-609 LLSPTADLKVRAT
+609 LVQPTADLKVRAT

-644 DLADPCDVNAA
+644 DLQDPCDVNAA

-669 LADGVPTGFTQP
+669 LADGVPAGFTQP

-695 APEESES
+695 MPEESES
-702 FNFGVVYQPSNVPG
+702 FNVGLVWQPTGVQG

-726 EITNLISSIGS
+726 EITNLISSIGA
-737 QLILNGCY
+737 QLLLNGCY
-745 TGSTPGYCGLVDR
+745 TGSNPGYCGAIDR
-758 LSTGFVADLRDT
+758 LSTGFVDDLRDT

-778 TSGLEVG
+778 TSGVEVG
-785 GSYSFTTAYGDFNL
+785 GSYGFATAYGDFVL
-799 AVDARS
+799 SVDARS
-805 LDTFDRTLANGDVQ
+805 LDTYDRTLANGDVE
-819 MAAGYVLGSDR
+819 MAAGYVLGSSRD
-830 NNYVDFKMNTSLS
+830 NLVDFKMNTSLS
-843 WSMGNMFAS
+843 WTMGDMFAS

-863 VANDPPTMTA
+863 VANNPPTMTA

-882 DIEAISYLD
+882 TIDALTYLD
-891 LQYGMVV
+891 LQYGMVL

-905 RVGVD
+905 RIGVD
-910 NLMDENPTFFPESFA
+910 NVMDEDPTYFPETFA